1 MFQQAIEGFRE
12 LSLKAGLSAYH
23 ASIASEALAFLLL
36 FILATISFYLSR
48 WIIHRT
54 IVAFIT
60 RTDNKFDDIL
70 LKNKVFSRA
79 SYFVPSFILSRFV
92 SYTLPSFPEWAL
104 FIQKF
109 INVYVIFVWMI
120 LLSALIATL
129 YDFYSSLD
137 SAKNKPVKGFKQVI
151 TLIVYIVGSLM
162 IIATL
167 LGQNIGNLVLGL
179 GTLSA
184 VLMLVFK
191 DPILGFV
198 GGLQLSAND
207 MVRIGD
213 WISMPKFSA
222 DGEVLEV
229 TLTTVKV
236 QNWDKT
242 ITTIPTYALVSDSF
256 VNWRGMAESGGRRIK
271 RHINIDME
279 SVRFCDE
286 KMLSRF
292 ARYQLIGNY
301 ISEKEENIRA
311 YNEQNGIDTSE
322 LINGRRQTNLG
333 VFRAYLKAY
342 LLKHPLVHK
351 DLTILVR
358 QLQPTERGLPME
370 LYFFSNRQAW
380 AEFEDLQSDVFDH
393 VLAVI
398 PFFDL
403 KIFQE
408 PSGKNISDAAN
419 AFRTITSDHN
429 RLKPQTESH

>member
-1 MFQQAIEGFRE
+1 MFQQAIEGFRQ
-12 LSLKAGLSAYH
+12 LSLKAGLSQYH
-23 ASIASEALAFLLL
+23 ASLSAEIMAFALL
-36 FILATISFYLSR
+36 FVLAVVSFYLTR

-54 IVAFIT
+54 IVAYIT

-79 SYFVPSFILSRFV
+79 SYFVPSFIISRSV
-92 SYTLPSFPEWAL
+92 SYALPSFPEWAL
-104 FIQKF
+104 FVQKF

-120 LLSALIATL
+120 LLSAMISTL

-151 TLIVYIVGSLM
+151 TLIVYIVGTLM

-242 ITTIPTYALVSDSF
+242 ITTIPTYSLVSDSF
-256 VNWRGMAESGGRRIK
+256 VNWRGMSESGGRRIK

-279 SVRFCDE
+279 SVRFCNE
-286 KMLSRF
+286 EMLKRF
-292 ARYQLIGNY
+292 SRYQLVGNY
-301 ISEKEENIRA
+301 ISEKEDNIRK
-311 YNEQNGIDTSE
+311 YNELNEIDTSE

-351 DLTILVR
+351 ELTILVR
-358 QLQPTERGLPME
+358 HLQPTERGLPME
-370 LYFFSNRQAW
+370 LYFFSSRQAW
-380 AEFEDLQSDVFDH
+380 AEYEDLQSDVFDH

-398 PFFDL
+398 PFFEL
-403 KIFQE
+403 RVFQE
-408 PSGKNISDAAN
+408 PSGNNINDAAKALLTNTSAQTNSN
-419 AFRTITSDHN
+419 ALPAN
-429 RLKPQTESH
+429 